1 MVSSIPGFLQVE
13 ENLFKSIYLIKLNN
27 RGVIGTDCEKT
38 IESSRLETVCF
49 DKTGTLT
56 QNEIEIQGVLLPDSS
71 SQIF

>member
-56 QNEIEIQGVLLPDSS
+56 QNKIEIQGVLLPD
-71 SQIF
+71 

>member
-56 QNEIEIQGVLLPDSS
+56 QNEIEIQGVLLPD
-71 SQIF
+71 